1 MTPAACTLTG
11 SPMWKCFLS
20 QRANFTRKCCIQVFS
35 QVANF
40 AGENDP
46 CGLYADRLANVE
58 ILRVLLLLIIE
69 PAPQNTPPHLMQVQ
83 VATAEPVFLNF
94 YGAQEAIPRNEFRQP
109 M

>member
-1 MTPAACTLTG
+1 M
-11 SPMWKCFLS
+11 
-20 QRANFTRKCCIQVFS
+20 FS

>member
-1 MTPAACTLTG
+1 ML
-11 SPMWKCFLS
+11 
-20 QRANFTRKCCIQVFS
+20 S

-69 PAPQNTPPHLMQVQ
+69 PAPQNTPPHLIQVRVCLRITVILSTLLYIQ
-83 VATAEPVFLNF
+83 GAWDIGGNCSQIPLFCHVPVAEPRDTGTVPN
-94 YGAQEAIPRNEFRQP
+94 
-109 M
+109 